1 MWELYI
7 MHIIMLLA
15 IGIIYFNIVYYKYME
30 EKDKL
35 KESKLSNIDII
46 DFSKYYIKYVFFVY
60 TILGA
65 ILIFLVTIFIW
76 FYIFIL
82 GIYVYIYTYLN
93 R

>member
-46 DFSKYYIKYVFFVY
+46 DFSKYYIKYIFFVY
-60 TILGA
+60 TILGT